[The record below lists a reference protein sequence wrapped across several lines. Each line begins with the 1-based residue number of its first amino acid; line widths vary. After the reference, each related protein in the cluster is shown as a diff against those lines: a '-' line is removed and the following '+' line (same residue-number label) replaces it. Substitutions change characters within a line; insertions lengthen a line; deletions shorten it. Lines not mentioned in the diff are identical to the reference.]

1 MPPSDPDHSAR
12 GSTLAQ
18 RIFLAHL
25 ELSYRLGRK
34 VTLAELGELVAR
46 QMERQTPFKAGAVS
60 RWENGSQMPSPE
72 VIEAIAA
79 VTHTDPGWI
88 SHGDKS
94 AAPSPR
100 AQRLGATPSSMP
112 MEDIIRTGEP
122 LARDAERLDVR
133 EHRA

>member
-1 MPPSDPDHSAR
+1 MPRSDPDHSAT

-34 VTLAELGELVAR
+34 VTLAELGDLVAR
-46 QMERQTPFKAGAVS
+46 QMGRNSPFKAGAVS
-60 RWENGSQMPSPE
+60 RWENGSQIPSPE

-88 SHGDKS
+88 SHGEKS

-100 AQRLGATPSSMP
+100 AQRLSATPASVGADDATLP
-112 MEDIIRTGEP
+112 PEHPG
-122 LARDAERLDVR
+122 RDASRIDTR
-133 EHRA
+133 EQRA

>member
-1 MPPSDPDHSAR
+1 MPPSDPDR
-12 GSTLAQ
+12 GTTGSTLAQ

-34 VTLAELGELVAR
+34 VTLAELGGMVAR
-46 QMERQTPFKAGAVS
+46 QMGRSTPFKAGAVS
-60 RWENGSQMPSPE
+60 RWENGTQIPSPE

-79 VTHTDPGWI
+79 ITHTDPGWI

-100 AQRLGATPSSMP
+100 VQRLSETSASPPGA
-112 MEDIIRTGEP
+112 DVIRPGEHIP
-122 LARDAERLDVR
+122 REAERIDTR
-133 EHRA
+133 EYRA